1 MRIAFVIDVFPVC
14 CDTFILNQISGLID
28 RGHTVDIFAQQP
40 GETSKI
46 HSDIAAYNLLE
57 RTAYR
62 IPMPENRFLRV
73 LKALGLLITRF
84 FRYDNPGA
92 LFRSLNAFE
101 YGRSAGSLRLFY
113 EIASHGGKGP
123 YDIIHCHFGPN
134 GLLWSLMRKL
144 GAIEGRL
151 ITTFHGWDVNVLP
164 GVLGNDYLKDVFQ
177 NADLCTVSS
186 DFMWKRV
193 RSLGAHDDKLIK
205 LPVGANTRKIAFSPK
220 RIDKKQPIIILTVGR
235 LVEVKGIEYSIR
247 AVARVLPAHPNIQYL
262 IAGDGPLR
270 MDLEDLA
277 GQLGIA
283 GHVRFLG
290 AQTEEEII
298 ELYAKAHIFI
308 LAGVVASDGAE
319 EAQGVVLLEAQ
330 AAGIAVIATRV
341 GGIPESVSDGKSGI
355 LVPPRNVEALAEKL
369 SYLIEH
375 PETRLELGRAGRTHV
390 EANFDSDK
398 LNDRLVEIYQELLQT
413 RTAAKRLN

>member
-1 MRIAFVIDVFPVC
+1 
-14 CDTFILNQISGLID
+14 
-28 RGHTVDIFAQQP
+28 
-40 GETSKI
+40 
-46 HSDIAAYNLLE
+46 
-57 RTAYR
+57 
-62 IPMPENRFLRV
+62 
-73 LKALGLLITRF
+73 
-84 FRYDNPGA
+84 
-92 LFRSLNAFE
+92 
-101 YGRSAGSLRLFY
+101 
-113 EIASHGGKGP
+113 
-123 YDIIHCHFGPN
+123 
-134 GLLWSLMRKL
+134 
-144 GAIEGRL
+144 
-151 ITTFHGWDVNVLP
+151 
-164 GVLGNDYLKDVFQ
+164 
-177 NADLCTVSS
+177 
-186 DFMWKRV
+186 
-193 RSLGAHDDKLIK
+193 
-205 LPVGANTRKIAFSPK
+205 
-220 RIDKKQPIIILTVGR
+220 
-235 LVEVKGIEYSIR
+235 
-247 AVARVLPAHPNIQYL
+247 
-262 IAGDGPLR
+262 
-270 MDLEDLA
+270 
-277 GQLGIA
+277 LGIA